1 MIVRRDTTR
10 PLMQTESKRGEGE
23 EGESQDE
30 LRKLAPP
37 LWGKRK
43 IRIPI
48 TRRITTERKKAEVYG
63 NSGGQGGVTARVG
76 GRPMIRN
83 RGHDGA
89 AEEGGYSSGGGE
101 VSLCGRKE
109 DGRSRG
115 NRQTE

>member
-1 MIVRRDTTR
+1 METVED
-10 PLMQTESKRGEGE
+10 KGEL
-23 EGESQDE
+23 Q
-30 LRKLAPP
+30 LV
-37 LWGKRK
+37 W
-43 IRIPI
+43 
-48 TRRITTERKKAEVYG
+48 
-63 NSGGQGGVTARVG
+63 G

-101 VSLCGRKE
+101 VSLGVRKE